1 MRIGFTYDLK
11 DDYLRTGFSEEE
23 AAEFDAIETIEGIEG
38 TLSSLGHSVERIGNI
53 LRLAERLAAGERW
66 DIVFNI
72 AEGVHGIGREA
83 QVPALLDAYR
93 IPYVFSDPMV
103 LALCLHKGM
112 TKRVVRDAGIPT
124 APFHIIEE
132 ESDIETL
139 SLAYPLFVKPVAE
152 GTGKGIGS
160 FSKITDPE
168 MLRQRCRELLT
179 RFRQPVLVEEFLP
192 GRECTV
198 GIVGTGRAARVV
210 GVMEVHF
217 KPLAEQDAYGLYNKK
232 NYHEII
238 EYAVPEKP
246 LFDACSEVALAV
258 WRTLGC
264 RDGGRVDVR
273 CDACGIPNFIEVN
286 PLAGLHPIDSD
297 LPILARLNGTD
308 YRTLIA
314 QIMDSAIARIERT
327 HYE

>member
-11 DDYLRTGFSEEE
+11 DDYLNAGFSEEE
-23 AAEFDAIETIEGIEG
+23 AAEFDAVETIEGIEMA
-38 TLSSLGHSVERIGNI
+38 LVSLGHTVERIGNV
-53 LRLAERLAAGERW
+53 LRLAERLVAGDRW

-72 AEGVHGIGREA
+72 AEGVRGIGREA
-83 QVPALLDAYR
+83 QVPALLDAYG

-103 LALCLHKGM
+103 LALCLHKGL

-124 APFHIIEE
+124 APFHIVTDEA
-132 ESDIETL
+132 DIASVRLT
-139 SLAYPLFVKPVAE
+139 YPLFIKPIAE
-152 GTGKGIGS
+152 GTGKGIGA
-160 FSKITDPE
+160 FSKISEETE
-168 MLRQRCRELLT
+168 LRERCGDLLA

-217 KPLAEQDAYGLYNKK
+217 KPSAEKNAYGLHNKK
-232 NYHEII
+232 HYQEII
-238 EYAVPEKP
+238 EYTVPEKS
-246 LFDACSEVALAV
+246 LFDACGTVALAA
-258 WRTLGC
+258 WRALGC

-273 CDACGIPNFIEVN
+273 CDARGVPNFIEVN

-314 QIMDSAIARIERT
+314 AIMDSALSRVESDPR
-327 HYE
+327 